1 MLNQPF
7 FQITLPLMVTFIATI
22 WIASWSQ
29 NKRFE
34 DLLKRIDDLRDSL
47 NHRIDDTNRR
57 IDEVVKRLD
66 GIGELLQNHDRRITT
81 LEERSSPLAR
91 R

>member
-22 WIASWSQ
+22 WIAQWSQ

-34 DLLKRIDDLRDSL
+34 DLKSSL
-47 NHRIDDTNRR
+47 NLR
-57 IDEVVKRLD
+57 IDEIVKRLD
-66 GIGELLQNHDRRITT
+66 KLEARLDK
-81 LEERSSPLAR
+81 LEERMRDLELIR
-91 R
+91 WK